1 MQRSRARQPGR
12 LQASD
17 ATGWPCS
24 GTGTLPNHTGPASCV
39 TVPVLSAYLYV
50 ACTPRWQS
58 PGWGLPLGGW
68 PGPSSIQRL
77 GWRLCDPV
85 TGSRPSWGP
94 PRGFARVRYQPRPLG
109 SQIRRG
115 YMLRLEL
122 WSSRRHHR
130 RQAGRLLR
138 QLIGRPSSVSAL
150 PSRPANTAPQ
160 TTDAPSDPPIAS
172 SNESRDTNASPGPI
186 STDGQPRNIQP
197 RCR

>member
-1 MQRSRARQPGR
+1 MQRSRVRQPGR
-12 LQASD
+12 LEASD

-24 GTGTLPNHTGPASCV
+24 GTGTFPNHTGPASCV

-85 TGSRPSWGP
+85 TGNRPSWGP

-115 YMLRLEL
+115 YMLRLRVMEL
-122 WSSRRHHR
+122 KTSPPTTRRAPTPPTDWSPVKRERAPVPASQHGAADNRCASRSFHR
-130 RQAGRLLR
+130 KL
-138 QLIGRPSSVSAL
+138 
-150 PSRPANTAPQ
+150 
-160 TTDAPSDPPIAS
+160 
-172 SNESRDTNASPGPI
+172 ESRDTNASPTTSPQ
-186 STDGQPRNIQP
+186 SHRWPTS
-197 RCR
+197 